1 MWPGLR
7 FDGGSSVLAR
17 LWEASWQLATPGSD
31 RPPQVA
37 NAPSWMTPLWWLAA
51 ALTPLTVIT
60 VIVADA
66 EDWSEA
72 AILSTA
78 LATDLV
84 WIAALFSACV
94 FSDPWR
100 SDFGCMKPE
109 PSLDRRDRSNRP
121 AQADRERASRR
132 VHRRRRRGR

>member
-84 WIAALFSACV
+84 WIAGSVLCLCVLRPVEKRLRLHEAGTIAGSPRQVQSAGAGG
-94 FSDPWR
+94 S
-100 SDFGCMKPE
+100 
-109 PSLDRRDRSNRP
+109 
-121 AQADRERASRR
+121 
-132 VHRRRRRGR
+132 